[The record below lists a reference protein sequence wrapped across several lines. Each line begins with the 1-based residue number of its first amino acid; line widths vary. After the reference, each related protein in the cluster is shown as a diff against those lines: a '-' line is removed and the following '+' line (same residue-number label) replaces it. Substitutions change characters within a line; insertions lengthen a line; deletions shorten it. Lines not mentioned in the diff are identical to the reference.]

1 MITQNEINRLYEW
14 ASNTSFPLRN
24 ERITSKYMGY
34 GMMISHIKIGKKF
47 KKYPNKQISKPV
59 RDIVEKED
67 ILGIYYVYYPPKMI
81 AKPHVDYNPYQK
93 DYLRF
98 QSLKEEA
105 NKRRFT
111 GNRMIS
117 VIYLLFNLPLITTN
131 FLIKVNRYSQYHKVL
146 SEIEVMQE
154 EIDKYEENPKINQQ
168 WSNNAKD

>member
-93 DYLRF
+93 DYL
-98 QSLKEEA
+98 SLQRPRKIPNNNQNNECYIEWIGCGEKIYWKEGETMVFDVEKLHQGE
-105 NKRRFT
+105 N
-111 GNRMIS
+111 NSDESME
-117 VIYLLFNLPLITTN
+117 
-131 FLIKVNRYSQYHKVL
+131 FLYVDVERGV
-146 SEIEVMQE
+146 EIEL
-154 EIDKYEENPKINQQ
+154 
-168 WSNNAKD
+168 WT

>member
-1 MITQNEINRLYEW
+1 MKDQFYYIL
-14 ASNTSFPLRN
+14 
-24 ERITSKYMGY
+24 
-34 GMMISHIKIGKKF
+34 
-47 KKYPNKQISKPV
+47 KQCLDSRPDWVK
-59 RDIVEKED
+59 
-67 ILGIYYVYYPPKMI
+67 
-81 AKPHVDYNPYQK
+81 YQK

-117 VIYLLFNLPLITTN
+117 VIYLLFNLPLITIN

>member
-59 RDIVEKED
+59 RDIIEKED

-93 DYLRF
+93 DYLRL
-98 QSLKEEA
+98 Q
-105 NKRRFT
+105 
-111 GNRMIS
+111 I
-117 VIYLLFNLPLITTN
+117 P
-131 FLIKVNRYSQYHKVL
+131 IKIPN
-146 SEIEVMQE
+146 
-154 EIDKYEENPKINQQ
+154 NNQ
-168 WSNNAKD
+168 NN

>member
-1 MITQNEINRLYEW
+1 MKDQFYYIL
-14 ASNTSFPLRN
+14 
-24 ERITSKYMGY
+24 
-34 GMMISHIKIGKKF
+34 
-47 KKYPNKQISKPV
+47 KQCLDSRQDWVK
-59 RDIVEKED
+59 
-67 ILGIYYVYYPPKMI
+67 
-81 AKPHVDYNPYQK
+81 YQK

-117 VIYLLFNLPLITTN
+117 VIYLLFNLPLITIN